1 MNNTTK
7 IIGISL
13 ILALNMANH
22 TFFAV
27 ITFSEIN
34 SIAYINHNTTVMIS
48 NLQDFYQDNLSCLC
62 LQFYRG
68 DCLNILAS
76 DICFHIQVKNQ

>member
-1 MNNTTK
+1 MTTIAYRILK
-7 IIGISL
+7 LESMIKKL
-13 ILALNMANH
+13 IMANH
-22 TFFAV
+22 RFFAV

-34 SIAYINHNTTVMIS
+34 SFAYINHNTTVIIS
-48 NLQDFYQDNLSCLC
+48 NLQDFYQDNLSCLW

-76 DICFHIQVKNQ
+76 DNCFHNK